1 MKNKTTNRI
10 HRNDATKSAPIQ
22 YKIPAEFKVVRLREC
37 PVDNPQIETP
47 PQVVDF
53 WRKHVATASWFKED
67 RECLCVFLLNVRRC
81 LIGFELVSQGTLDTL
96 LMRGCEVLR
105 VATICNASAIIISH
119 NHPSGDPSPS
129 EADIK
134 VTRELLRAGQ
144 YLNISLLDSIIIG
157 DARREKSF
165 SSLLALGYFYS

>member
-1 MKNKTTNRI
+1 MKNKERI
-10 HRNDATKSAPIQ
+10 RHNGATKAAPIQ

-53 WRKHVATASWFKED
+53 WRKHVATASWFKEG
-67 RECLCVFLLNVRRC
+67 RECLCVFLLNTRHR
-81 LIGFELVSQGTLDTL
+81 LIGFELVSQGTLNTIL
-96 LMRGCEVLR
+96 LRTCEALR
-105 VATICNASAIIISH
+105 VATIYNAEAIIIAH
-119 NHPSGDPSPS
+119 NHPAGDPSPS

-144 YLNISLLDSIIIG
+144 YLQISLLDSVIIG
-157 DARREKSF
+157 DARLKKSY
-165 SSLLALGYFYS
+165 SSLREFGCFYS

>member
-10 HRNDATKSAPIQ
+10 HRNGATKPAPIQ

-47 PQVVDF
+47 PQIVDF
-53 WRKHVATASWFKED
+53 WRKHVVPASWFKDD
-67 RECLCVFLLNVRRC
+67 RECLCVFLLNTRRR

-96 LMRGCEVLR
+96 LLRGCEVLR
-105 VATICNASAIIISH
+105 VATIYNASAIIIAH

-134 VTRELLRAGQ
+134 VTRDLIRAGQ
-144 YLNISLLDSIIIG
+144 YLKIPLLDSVIIG
-157 DARREKSF
+157 DARLKKSYGSLRE
-165 SSLLALGYFYS
+165 LGFFYS